1 MLVAI
6 AGGGALGALMRY
18 GLTKWMA
25 LLFGKAFPYG
35 TLVANIS
42 GSFLMGLLYV
52 LLVDRLDIAEEWRF
66 AILTGLLGAF
76 TTFSTFSVE
85 TINLLQEGTYMKAGL
100 NVILSVGLCLFA
112 AWFGMMMGRQI

>member
-1 MLVAI
+1 LLVAI

-18 GLTKWMA
+18 GLTKWMV
-25 LLFGKAFPYG
+25 LLFGKGFPYG
-35 TLVANIS
+35 TLAANIS
-42 GSFLMGLLYV
+42 GSFLMGLMYV
-52 LLVDRLDIAEEWRF
+52 FFVDRLDIAEEWRF

-100 NVILSVGLCLFA
+100 NVILSVILCLFA